1 MKISKFLSLFFCS
14 GAISV
19 SHLAIARGW
28 IDRQR
33 FTVKTHKSRFRLFSA
48 ETNIPRS
55 QIKMTLFSNLRRN
68 LNRFKR
74 QRTPRYW
81 CFEFIIFRTTVI
93 KYNNT
98 VFITKKLIRF
108 FSVILLV
115 SNILKHWKHLIIA
128 YFLFI
133 SSLL

>member
-28 IDRQR
+28 IDRQKV
-33 FTVKTHKSRFRLFSA
+33 TVKTQKSRFRLFSA

-98 VFITKKLIRF
+98 VFIIKKLIRF
-108 FSVILLV
+108 LCDSPRFEYFKALKASYYRIFSI
-115 SNILKHWKHLIIA
+115 
-128 YFLFI
+128 Y
-133 SSLL
+133 